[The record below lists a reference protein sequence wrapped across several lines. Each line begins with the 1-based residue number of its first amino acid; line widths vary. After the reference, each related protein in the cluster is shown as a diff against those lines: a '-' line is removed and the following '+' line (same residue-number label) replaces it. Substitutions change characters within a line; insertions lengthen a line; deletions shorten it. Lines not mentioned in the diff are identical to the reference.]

1 MKTILL
7 PINLFKTLS
16 AGFLLLVCTLALSES
31 SKAQVSGNDFGLGV
45 MLGEP
50 TGVSV
55 KVWTTNQSAFDIGA
69 AWSLSGS
76 REALHLHADLL
87 WHFWFPDTENVA
99 FYYGIGGRVIFTD
112 DAHAGVRV
120 PLGLTYVFE
129 EIPFDLF
136 VEAVPIFD
144 LAPDTE
150 FAGNGAV
157 GVRYYF

>member
-1 MKTILL
+1 MNIVKTLCTGLVVLSCLFLL
-7 PINLFKTLS
+7 PDS
-16 AGFLLLVCTLALSES
+16 AKSQS
-31 SKAQVSGNDFGLGV
+31 SNNIDKDFGLGV

-55 KVWTTNQSAFDIGA
+55 KFWTTNRSAFDVGA
-69 AWSLSGS
+69 AWSLSG
-76 REALHLHADLL
+76 RNEALHLHADVL
-87 WHFWFPDTENVA
+87 WHSWFPDTENLA

-112 DAHAGVRV
+112 EAHAGVRI
-120 PLGLTYVFE
+120 PLGLTYVFD

-157 GVRYYF
+157 GIRYYF